1 MFINH
6 PNHAVQKNRKNWNC
20 YLSNFKDY
28 LISFDPACIAIARE
42 GAAEGQKWSSFCST
56 QTKKKKKKKN
66 LRYSVLQIYDSP
78 AVASFTLL
86 NIVKIQ

>member
-28 LISFDPACIAIARE
+28 LISFDPACITIARE
-42 GAAEGQKWSSFCST
+42 GAAEGQKSSSFCST
-56 QTKKKKKKKN
+56 QTKKKRKKN

>member
-28 LISFDPACIAIARE
+28 LISFDPACITIARE
-42 GAAEGQKWSSFCST
+42 GAAEGQKSSSFCST
-56 QTKKKKKKKN
+56 QTKKKKKEKSAIFSFAN
-66 LRYSVLQIYDSP
+66 L
-78 AVASFTLL
+78 
-86 NIVKIQ
+86 

>member
-28 LISFDPACIAIARE
+28 LISFDPACITIARE

-56 QTKKKKKKKN
+56 QTKKKKKRKICDIQFCKFMILQLWRH
-66 LRYSVLQIYDSP
+66 LR
-78 AVASFTLL
+78 
-86 NIVKIQ
+86 